1 MTSSFGDIKKQ
12 LAKVKPWVGVAVVI
26 GVALLGYYGL
36 LGMNYLKASAE
47 VSTLEEEIRTAS
59 ASLRVPEPDIEALEN
74 ERDLQEDRLGA
85 VRGLSTN
92 LHSDDLVGILVATAS
107 ETDVYL
113 SRVGV
118 GEVKS
123 DELDEVR
130 YDTQSMSLAI
140 QGEITDMF
148 QFLTSVQRKVPLT
161 SVPTLNITSA
171 DEDSSAQVDMVF
183 YMSPQTNS
191 D

>member
-12 LAKVKPWVGVAVVI
+12 LAKIKPWVGVAVVV

-47 VSTLEEEIRTAS
+47 VSTLEEEIRAAS
-59 ASLRVPEPDIEALEN
+59 ASLRVPVPDTEALEK
-74 ERDLQEDRLGA
+74 ERDLQEERLSA
-85 VRGLSTN
+85 VRSLSTN
-92 LHSDDLVGILVATAS
+92 LHTDDLVGLLVATAS

-123 DELDEVR
+123 DQLAEVR
-130 YDTQSMSLAI
+130 YDTRSMSVGI

-148 QFLTSVQRKVPLT
+148 RFLTSVQRKIPLT
-161 SVPTLNITSA
+161 RVPTFGITSA
-171 DEDSSAQVDMVF
+171 DENSSAQVEMVF

>member
-1 MTSSFGDIKKQ
+1 MTSSFGHIGKQ
-12 LAKVKPWVGVAVVI
+12 LAKIKPWVGIAVVI

-59 ASLRVPEPDIEALEN
+59 ASLRLPVPEIEGLEK
-74 ERDLQEDRLGA
+74 ERDLQEDRLSA
-85 VRGLSTN
+85 VRSLSTN
-92 LHSDDLVGILVATAS
+92 LHTDDLVGILVATAS

-113 SRVGV
+113 SHVGV
-118 GEVKS
+118 GEVQN
-123 DELDEVR
+123 DQLDEVR
-130 YDTQSMSLAI
+130 YDTRSMSLGI

-148 QFLTSVQRKVPLT
+148 RFLTSVQRKIPLT
-161 SVPTLNITSA
+161 RVPTFGITSA
-171 DEDSSAQVDMVF
+171 DENSSAQVEMVF

-191 D
+191 N

>member
-1 MTSSFGDIKKQ
+1 MKSSFGDISKQ

-26 GVALLGYYGL
+26 GAALLGYYGF
-36 LGMNYLKASAE
+36 LGMNYLRASAE
-47 VSTLEEEIRTAS
+47 VSVLEEEIRTAS
-59 ASLRVPEPDIEALEN
+59 ASLRVPAPDIEALEK
-74 ERDLQEDRLGA
+74 ERDVQEGRLSA
-85 VRGLSTN
+85 VRGVSAN

-118 GEVKS
+118 GEVKT
-123 DELDEVR
+123 DQLDEVR
-130 YDTQSMSLAI
+130 YETQSMSLAI

-148 QFLTSVQRKVPLT
+148 QFLTSVQRKIPLT
-161 SVPTLNITSA
+161 SVPTLNITSR